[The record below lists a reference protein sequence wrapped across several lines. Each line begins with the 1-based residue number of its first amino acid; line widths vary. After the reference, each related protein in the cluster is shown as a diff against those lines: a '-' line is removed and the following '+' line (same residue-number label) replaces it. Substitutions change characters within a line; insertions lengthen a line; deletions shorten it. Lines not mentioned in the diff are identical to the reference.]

1 MDDRSNNRAGQP
13 GAGSYEGFAT
23 PGTDSIVE
31 STSEAVPSP
40 SRPSET
46 RADAPKPVIESLGA
60 SPGDAN
66 PALAATL
73 DAQHGGA
80 STAEMLIARE
90 SAEED
95 RLRTAGAGATDAIYQ
110 DQQRGVASQE
120 YLDSDSGR
128 PNWPDDRQ
136 REPMDYA
143 DAPRA
148 NVPLGAG
155 NVNALDLSLRG
166 RVDAT
171 VDRNSTEASMGE
183 SRSGLPI
190 IGRNEDEET
199 YERREMDRPTPPSD
213 MDLIAPEMSNLP
225 TEDDDDTDRPR

>member
-1 MDDRSNNRAGQP
+1 MDDRSYNQANQSR
-13 GAGSYEGFAT
+13 EGDYDGYAT
-23 PGTDSIVE
+23 PGSDTIIE
-31 STSEAVPSP
+31 STSEAIQSP
-40 SRPSET
+40 SQTSET
-46 RADAPKPVIESLGA
+46 RMDAPSSVIESLGET
-60 SPGDAN
+60 PGDAN
-66 PALAATL
+66 PALAETVG
-73 DAQHGGA
+73 AQQGET
-80 STAEMLIARE
+80 STADMLMARE
-90 SAEED
+90 GAEED
-95 RLRTAGAGATDAIYQ
+95 RLRATGADNADAMYQ

-155 NVNALDLSLRG
+155 SVSGLDPNLKG
-166 RVDAT
+166 RVDAA
-171 VDRNSTEASMGE
+171 VDRNSTEASYGE
-183 SRSGLPI
+183 SRSGLPAV
-190 IGRNEDEET
+190 GWDETGDT

-225 TEDDDDTDRPR
+225 TEDDDD